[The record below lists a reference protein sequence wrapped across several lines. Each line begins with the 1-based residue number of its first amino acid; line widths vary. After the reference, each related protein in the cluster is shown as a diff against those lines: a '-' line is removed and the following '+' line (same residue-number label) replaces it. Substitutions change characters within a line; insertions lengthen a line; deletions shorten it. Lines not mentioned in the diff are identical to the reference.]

1 MAAADYYHLMKGFVD
16 AMESFGAPFPDD
28 ELIDYILASF
38 GKEFVVLQASLNVV
52 FSNANPKIFI
62 HLTDVYSMIFFH
74 EAMQEQVKHEI
85 DFSSS
90 ANDARRGNNGGVRFG
105 GGQGGAQ

>member
-1 MAAADYYHLMKGFVD
+1 MKGFAD
-16 AMESFGAPFPDD
+16 AMESFGASFRDD
-28 ELIDYILASF
+28 KLIDNILAGF
-38 GKEFVVLQASLNVV
+38 GKEFAALQASLHVV
-52 FSNANPKIFI
+52 LSNANPKIFI
-62 HLTDVYSMIFFH
+62 HLTDVYSMIVFH

-90 ANDARRGNNGGVRFG
+90 ANDACRGNNGGVCFG

>member
-1 MAAADYYHLMKGFVD
+1 LRRITG
-16 AMESFGAPFPDD
+16 
-28 ELIDYILASF
+28 F

-52 FSNANPKIFI
+52 FSNANPKIFM
-62 HLTDVYSMIFFH
+62 HLTDVYSMIVIH

-90 ANDARRGNNGGVRFG
+90 ANDAHCSNNGGVRFG
-105 GGQGGAQ
+105 GSQGGAQ